1 MAMTEKELKKYRK
14 SQEKEADRIEMIS
27 KLAKRK
33 KEGKYFPK
41 NVDGTKATDYRAA
54 LNTFKVQKAVDKD
67 FKKGGRDIDFISDR
81 RLASKEGSMKT
92 GGLTG
97 GQKKLDKNKN
107 NRIDAEDF
115 KILRGGRA
123 AMKAKKGKLV
133 PLKSDPTKAIS
144 SVKPSTGG
152 KGGPPK
158 KTPKQARS
166 AVEDFIKRRK
176 KLTGASGAASQLKK
190 LLLGRPGKMLG
201 AGIAAATALNVAGK
215 KLKEK
220 LDKKNKKMGGGMMK
234 KYSKGGDSK
243 LQKGIEGTT
252 FKPKKQTLGIFGD
265 SEKFQKKYYDMTSAA
280 KRDAHKKG
288 RSEGKKFRGMTFVDR
303 KTGTLRLDTVSN
315 RKKYGKRVYKA
326 PDVSYVEPRKLNK
339 GGGADTGTAGER
351 RSKLMTAVDR
361 FKRRIR
367 VRKRRP
373 DYIKPPERKP
383 MIPAGVG
390 EIAQSLTPTG
400 IGKQMGRKVMGKMG
414 GGMMMKPMGYKSG
427 TSVKVKCKLGRN
439 KPTKMY

>member
-1 MAMTEKELKKYRK
+1 MPLKKIEDTAKQLQARQQQRSGIAQKEDTPRPNVPGMRGSPKREGGRK
-14 SQEKEADRIEMIS
+14 SDEPKSPSARRDERKAQQREQKIMLKEYGM
-27 KLAKRK
+27 
-33 KEGKYFPK
+33 
-41 NVDGTKATDYRAA
+41 
-54 LNTFKVQKAVDKD
+54 
-67 FKKGGRDIDFISDR
+67 KKGG
-81 RLASKEGSMKT
+81 LKGN
-92 GGLTG
+92 
-97 GQKKLDKNKN
+97 QKKLDKNNN
-107 NRIDAEDF
+107 NRIDSEDF

-144 SVKPSTGG
+144 SVKPSAGG

-176 KLTGASGAASQLKK
+176 KLSGIGRGGRIGAAAA
-190 LLLGRPGKMLG
+190 LLGLAG
-201 AGIAAATALNVAGK
+201 AGAA
-215 KLKEK
+215 KLGQTIGRKIDEAK
-220 LDKKNKKMGGGMMK
+220 KKNKKMGGGMMK

-252 FKPKKQTLGIFGD
+252 FKPKKQTFGIFGD
-265 SEKFQKKYYDMTSAA
+265 SKQFQKKYYDMTSAA

-326 PDVSYVEPRKLNK
+326 PDVSYVEPRKLSK

-361 FKRRIR
+361 FKRRVR

-373 DYIKPPERKP
+373 DYIKPPERKS

-414 GGMMMKPMGYKSG
+414 GGMIGKPMGYKSG